1 MAALVKILISEI
13 GSGDA
18 VTKTSNIS
26 VVVSVSGAAGTI
38 SGGAVSLRDP
48 TQSTYTQIGTMN
60 GVSVSEDTSTTA
72 FTWSGDVPWTSSG
85 GGTVYVQT
93 ASFTVGGQTTNS
105 KTQSFTLTQIPL
117 PATITYPEF
126 TAGTAGTINISRA
139 TGTHRVTITATTT
152 ELLLNPASY
161 TICSSVTSTAVNYT
175 FPLDL
180 FSHSV
185 LTAKSKTTLLLDVVT
200 ATSGGTVVGTRQ
212 YTATVNYPDN
222 PPTIDSL
229 TLTPQYEINPP
240 GQDYVNA
247 EQLTGKYYNNGLT
260 KLKITYEATP
270 HDTWVKKVTM
280 SGDLGYHVIFDYDQ
294 TAPLPVGS
302 TVGDTVYVRNLYGK
316 TGTNNITFLFED
328 VRGQTSVA
336 TGTLDLYVASAP
348 VLSNATIARGT
359 YSGGTFTESNE
370 GTAIRYQAHLDSET
384 TFGILTFY
392 KNGTQVYTSQYATGT
407 VTYYFTG
414 VDPTV
419 NTNLQV
425 DVHNWLANSSYT
437 YIAPLSKPDFNY
449 NKDIHGIALGKQA
462 SEANLL
468 DSDWPIRTSGVM
480 TAQYVDA
487 ANTTT
492 NSSQMRYRF
501 SDKDNA
507 IAGNAYVAFASGG
520 GGRFYFREH
529 SANSSGTMLSY
540 YEQYRLPTP
549 NGNRSSNATY
559 DILTTKNDGQLTLTY
574 TSNNYVSSTGF
585 GYMSAYRRGDIIIVH
600 GNLEVTTTIPTGTNW
615 TQIGSISNYSAP
627 YIEYLTVPSQNGSGT
642 LAVRITTAGVI
653 SIANTNGTSITGL
666 CRFNTAIPVS

>member
-26 VVVSVSGAAGTI
+26 VVVSVSGATGTI

-48 TQSTYTQIGTMN
+48 TQSSYTQIGTLN
-60 GVSVSEDTSTTA
+60 GVSVSSDTSTTA

-93 ASFTVGGQTTNS
+93 ASFTVAGQSTAS

-152 ELLLNPASY
+152 ELPNPVSY

-180 FSHSV
+180 FNNSV

-222 PPTIDSL
+222 PPTIDLFSL
-229 TLTPQYEINPP
+229 TPDYEINPP

-247 EQLTGKYYNNGLT
+247 EQLTEKYYNNGLT
-260 KLKITYEATP
+260 KLAVYFKATP
-270 HDTWVKKVTM
+270 HNTWVKKVTM
-280 SGDLGYHVIFDYDQ
+280 TGDLGNHLIYDYS
-294 TAPLPVGS
+294 TAAPLPAGS
-302 TVGDTVYVRNLYGK
+302 SVSKTVYVRNLYGK
-316 TGTNNITFLFED
+316 TGTNNVNFLFED

-348 VLSNATIARGT
+348 VLSNATITRGT
-359 YSGGTFTESNE
+359 YSGGTFTENNE

-392 KNGTQVYTSQYATGT
+392 KNGTQVSSSQYSTGT
-407 VTYYFTG
+407 VTYYFTS

-425 DVHNWLANSSYT
+425 DVHNWLANASYT

-449 NKDIHGIALGKQA
+449 NPTLHGIGIGKQA
-462 SEANLL
+462 AEANLL
-468 DSDWPIRTSGVM
+468 DSDWPIKTSGVM
-480 TAQYVDA
+480 TAQYVDVLH
-487 ANTTT
+487 NTS
-492 NSSQMRYRF
+492 NSPQMRYRF

-507 IAGNAYVAFASGG
+507 ICGNAYVAFASGG

-529 SANSSGTMLSY
+529 SANTSGTMLSY

-549 NGNRSSNATY
+549 DGNRSSNVTY

-574 TSNNYVSSTGF
+574 TSNTYVSSTAF
-585 GYMSAYRRGDIIIVH
+585 AYMSAYRRGDIIIVH

-615 TQIGSISNYSAP
+615 TQIGSISGYSAP

>member
-1 MAALVKILISEI
+1 MAALVKILITEN

-26 VVVSVSGAAGTI
+26 VVVSVSGATGTI
-38 SGGAVSLRDP
+38 SGGAVSMRDP
-48 TQSTYTQIGTMN
+48 TQSSYTQIGTLN
-60 GVSVSEDTSTTA
+60 GVSVTSDTSTTA

-93 ASFTVGGQTTNS
+93 ASFTVAGQTTAS

-139 TGTHRVTITATTT
+139 TSSHRVTITATTT
-152 ELLLNPASY
+152 ELPNPVSY

-180 FSHSV
+180 FNNSI
-185 LTAKSKTTLLLDVVT
+185 LTAKSKTTMLLDVVT

-222 PPTIDSL
+222 PPTIELFSL
-229 TLTPQYEINPP
+229 TPDYEINPP

-247 EQLTGKYYNNGLT
+247 EALTEKYYNNGLT
-260 KLKITYEATP
+260 KLSVYFKATP
-270 HDTWVKKVTM
+270 HNTNVKKVTM
-280 SGDLGYHVIFDYDQ
+280 TGDLGNHLIFDFS
-294 TAPLPVGS
+294 TAPPLPAGS
-302 TVGDTVYVRNLYGK
+302 SVSKTVVVRNLYGK
-316 TGTNNITFLFED
+316 TGTNTVNILFED
-328 VRGQTSVA
+328 VRGQTAVA

-348 VLSNATIARGT
+348 VLSNATITRGT
-359 YSGGTFTESNE
+359 YSGGTFTENNE

-392 KNGTQVYTSQYATGT
+392 KNGTQVSSSQYSTGT

-419 NTNLQV
+419 NTSLQV
-425 DVHNWLANSSYT
+425 DVHNWLASASYP

-449 NKDIHGIALGKQA
+449 NQDIHGIAFGKQA

-468 DSDWPIRTSGVM
+468 DSDWPIKTSGIM
-480 TAQYVDA
+480 TAQYVDI
-487 ANTTT
+487 ANTSS
-492 NSSQMRYRF
+492 NSSQTRYRF

-507 IAGNAYVAFASGG
+507 ICGNAYVAFASGG

-529 SANSSGTMLSY
+529 SANTSGTMLSY

-549 NGNRSSNATY
+549 DGNRSSNASY

-574 TSNNYVSSTGF
+574 TSNTYVSSTSF

-666 CRFNTAIPVS
+666 CRFNTAVPVS

>member
-1 MAALVKILISEI
+1 MAALVKILITEN

-26 VVVSVSGAAGTI
+26 VVVSVSGATGTI

-48 TQSTYTQIGTMN
+48 TQSSYTQIGTMN
-60 GVSVSEDTSTTA
+60 GVSVTSDTSTTA

-93 ASFTVGGQTTNS
+93 ASFTVAGQTTAS

-117 PATITYPEF
+117 PATITYPDF

-152 ELLLNPASY
+152 ELLLNPISY

-180 FSHSV
+180 FSHSI
-185 LTAKSKTTLLLDVVT
+185 LTQRSKATLLLDVTT

-260 KLKITYEATP
+260 KLKIIYEATP

-316 TGTNNITFLFED
+316 TGTNNITFLVED
-328 VRGQTSVA
+328 VRGQTA
-336 TGTLDLYVASAP
+336 TAQGQLVLSAASAP
-348 VLSNATIARGT
+348 VLSNATITRGT
-359 YSGGTFTESNE
+359 YSGGTFTENAE

-392 KNGTQVYTSQYATGT
+392 KNGTQVSSSQYSTGT

-425 DVHNWLANSSYT
+425 DVHNWLANASYT

-449 NKDIHGIALGKQA
+449 NPTLHGIGIGKQA
-462 SEANLL
+462 AEANLL
-468 DSDWPIRTSGVM
+468 DSDWPIRTSGIM
-480 TAQYVDA
+480 TAQYVDI
-487 ANTTT
+487 ANTSS
-492 NSSQMRYRF
+492 NSSQTRYRF

-507 IAGNAYVAFASGG
+507 ICGNAYVAFASGG

-549 NGNRSSNATY
+549 DGNRSSNATY

-574 TSNNYVSSTGF
+574 TSNTYVSSSSF
-585 GYMSAYRRGDIIIVH
+585 GYVNAFRQSNVYTIR
-600 GNLEVTTTIPTGTNW
+600 GNLEVTTVIPTGTNW
-615 TQIGSISNYSAP
+615 TQIGSIGNYSAA
-627 YIEYLTVPSQNGSGT
+627 YTEYLSVAAQNGSGV
-642 LAVRITTAGVI
+642 LAVRIEYNGTI
-653 SIANTNGTSITGL
+653 SIANTSGSAVSGY
-666 CRFNTAIPVS
+666 CRFSSAIPAY